1 MIIYMGDVI
10 VYSKTEQDHIT
21 HLWKILEKFHYAGL
35 KLKPSKCDFLKLHI
49 EYLGH
54 LISGTG
60 NYPLEQKIQAILDL
74 APPSNVTQV
83 RLILGPTNQ
92 V

>member
-1 MIIYMGDVI
+1 M
-10 VYSKTEQDHIT
+10 
-21 HLWKILEKFHYAGL
+21 

-60 NYPLEQKIQAILDL
+60 VYPLEQNIQATLDL
-74 APPSNVTQV
+74 ASAMNVTQV
-83 RLILGPTNQ
+83 
-92 V
+92 